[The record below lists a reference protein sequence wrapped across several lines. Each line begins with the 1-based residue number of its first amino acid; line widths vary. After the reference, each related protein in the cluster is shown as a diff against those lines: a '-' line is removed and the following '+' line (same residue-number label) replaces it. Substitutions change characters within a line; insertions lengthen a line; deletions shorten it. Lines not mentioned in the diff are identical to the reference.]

1 MRKLK
6 GGREGQTVMEVD
18 HARRGRVLLVDDE
31 FFIVSALRRL
41 LGSEHD
47 VSAVMNA
54 QDGIALVEA
63 GHRFDVILC
72 DLQMPGMSGIEFY
85 ERLRAVA
92 PDLIGRIVFCTGAI
106 FSAGTRRF
114 FDRVPN
120 RILEKP
126 FDPGT
131 VRSVVRSFV
140 DGPSSR

>member
-1 MRKLK
+1 M
-6 GGREGQTVMEVD
+6 REGQAVRELD
-18 HARRGRVLLVDDE
+18 QARRGRVLLVDDE

-63 GHRFDVILC
+63 GQRFDVILC

-92 PDLIGRIVFCTGAI
+92 PDLIGRVVFCTGAI
-106 FSAGTRRF
+106 FSNATRQF

-126 FDPGT
+126 FDPVT

-140 DGPSSR
+140 NADSLDIV